1 MSRSYWFLSTRFTN
15 SKILEFDYYV
25 SIDKINTYKCM
36 ITGIYLRQDTERG
49 SPYTCNKRGVELD
62 LMIHVYTLQ
71 IYVIAM
77 II

>member
-1 MSRSYWFLSTRFTN
+1 
-15 SKILEFDYYV
+15 
-25 SIDKINTYKCM
+25 M
-36 ITGIYLRQDTERG
+36 ITGIYLRQDTKRG
-49 SPYTCNKRGVELD
+49 SPYNKRGVELD